1 MLIDVSNPLSQA
13 IILAVGGDESFP
25 AFRAG
30 LPDEPVLKSAF
41 KVFSPSY
48 ESDTVNTSISLL
60 ASALSMPTSSR
71 RNWF

>member
-1 MLIDVSNPLSQA
+1 MIVDVSHSLFRA
-13 IILAVGGDESFP
+13 IIPAVGGVESFP
-25 AFRAG
+25 VVRPW